1 MPELHRKYQSIMVAL
16 IIQGAFHSSKK
27 FVTLETKANDT
38 KFSLEVSK
46 KPQFDEFPKYK
57 VNNPKFG
64 KIRAE
69 TQMARKFSVR
79 MLKIHFDLHGNVSF
93 VLEITENAVP
103 FDIEKFTAIEMRSAH
118 NP

>member
-1 MPELHRKYQSIMVAL
+1 
-16 IIQGAFHSSKK
+16 
-27 FVTLETKANDT
+27 
-38 KFSLEVSK
+38 
-46 KPQFDEFPKYK
+46 
-57 VNNPKFG
+57 
-64 KIRAE
+64 
-69 TQMARKFSVR
+69 MARKFSVR